1 MILTDGCNPPTT
13 EVTYIEGDTTARGTS
28 STPPTP
34 GGSRYLCKFAI
45 SCSIL
50 LQTSP
55 LAKPHFLHLGPWCR
69 PLFLSFRPMS
79 LSSLSVAHQCPSTC
93 PLRAR
98 SRPHF
103 AVRTLLRS
111 HPCPIVE
118 LCSLF
123 CVSLFSPLFCWLD
136 HSVSHAPGSQ
146 PFSRRSHMSSTMP
159 FFSTLYFLCA
169 VLLFLSVSVFHFW
182 LVCLESWFD

>member
-1 MILTDGCNPPTT
+1 MTDGCNPPTT

-79 LSSLSVAHQCPSTC
+79 LSSLSVAHQCPATC
-93 PLRAR
+93 PLKAR
-98 SRPHF
+98 SRPTLSSVLCCDLIRVQLLSSVLFSVYHCSVHF
-103 AVRTLLRS
+103 SVGSTIRFLMLLVLSHSLGAVICLVQCPFS
-111 HPCPIVE
+111 PPCTFSV
-118 LCSLF
+118 LCFSSSLF
-123 CVSLFSPLFCWLD
+123 P
-136 HSVSHAPGSQ
+136 
-146 PFSRRSHMSSTMP
+146 SST
-159 FFSTLYFLCA
+159 FG
-169 VLLFLSVSVFHFW
+169 
-182 LVCLESWFD
+182 